1 MSTKIKENGTITV
14 SSKVFAQNMA
24 HYFNLAGKEN
34 VSIKRGKR
42 VFQLVLREEDSDV
55 VLYDQAKAN
64 DDGYRV
70 SAKDLRA
77 KYGV

>member
-42 VFQLVLREEDSDV
+42 VFQLVLREDNDV
-55 VLYDQAKAN
+55 ALYDQAKAN